1 MKNRSFHRWGRI
13 LASVLL
19 AFIMTTTAPAADTG
33 IEGIITVSPARP
45 GPQREGM
52 PSKAPVANIKFI
64 VKQGEKT
71 AASFTTDAT
80 GHFRVTLP
88 PGHYLVSR
96 EDSGAAIGN
105 WRFEVDVAAGKMATV
120 DWTGDSGMR

>member
-1 MKNRSFHRWGRI
+1 MKIRFLRRCCGI

-19 AFIMTTTAPAADTG
+19 VFIMTGTAPAADTG
-33 IEGIITVSPARP
+33 IEGVINVSPARP

-52 PSKAPVANIKFI
+52 PSKAPVAETKF
-64 VKQGEKT
+64 VVRQDDKT
-71 AASFTTDAT
+71 VASFTTDAR

-88 PGHYLVSR
+88 PGHYIVSR
-96 EDSGAAIGN
+96 EGPGAAIGN
-105 WRFEVDVAAGKMATV
+105 WHFEVDVAAGKMAAV